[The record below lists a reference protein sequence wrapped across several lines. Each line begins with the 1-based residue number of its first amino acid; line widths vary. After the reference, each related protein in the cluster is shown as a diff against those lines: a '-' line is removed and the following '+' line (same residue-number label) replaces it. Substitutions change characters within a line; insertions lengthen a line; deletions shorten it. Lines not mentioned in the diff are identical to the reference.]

1 MNLETYL
8 HGTCGLFSNTSRNVK
23 LVLTREEVENLF
35 LSSIGDMKLLI
46 KIFNKH
52 SALVERMASINSNLE
67 LLYEQ
72 TVLCERREEN
82 AN

>member
-1 MNLETYL
+1 MSLETNL
-8 HGTCGLFSNTSRNVK
+8 HGTWGLFSNPSRNEK

-35 LSSIGDMKLLI
+35 LSSMGDMKLLI

-52 SALVERMASINSNLE
+52 GAIVERLAAINSNLE